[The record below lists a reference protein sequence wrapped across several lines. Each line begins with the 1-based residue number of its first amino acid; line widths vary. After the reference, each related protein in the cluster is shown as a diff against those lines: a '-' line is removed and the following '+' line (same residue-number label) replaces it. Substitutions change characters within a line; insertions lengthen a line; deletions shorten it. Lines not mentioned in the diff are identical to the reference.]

1 MSPEGPGGHTCAG
14 SFYRISGLAQQ
25 ENRDRRQRGLEEA
38 PMSHAEA
45 VIVVSTW
52 PAGEDPGPA
61 ASTLVEERL
70 AACVNI
76 LPKARS
82 IYRWQEKIEDAG
94 EWVLLVKSR
103 RDLFA
108 ALGAEIQ
115 KLHTYE
121 VPEVIAIPIVDGSEA
136 YLAWLDGQIQI
147 DQDRSPERPRSK
159 CVR

>member
-1 MSPEGPGGHTCAG
+1 MT
-14 SFYRISGLAQQ
+14 
-25 ENRDRRQRGLEEA
+25 DK
-38 PMSHAEA
+38 
-45 VIVVSTW
+45 IVVLTTCDSEML
-52 PAGEDPGPA
+52 AEQLA
-61 ASTLVEERL
+61 RHLVEHRL

-94 EWVLLVKSR
+94 EWVLLIKSR

-108 ALGAEIQ
+108 ALRAEVQ

-136 YLAWLDGQIQI
+136 YLGWLDGQLTATA
-147 DQDRSPERPRSK
+147 E
-159 CVR
+159 